1 VFIEE
6 FLTSSLLKR
15 SISFDLLQ
23 HTDDN
28 SERAADGKKMQE
40 VQCGND
46 GCTVSD
52 DPLDPCL
59 PIAIPDDDYDFAA
72 NRCLKFVRSMPV
84 PLLNCHIGLYVFRY
98 FSAFLMS

>member
-1 VFIEE
+1 
-6 FLTSSLLKR
+6 
-15 SISFDLLQ
+15 
-23 HTDDN
+23 
-28 SERAADGKKMQE
+28 MQE

-59 PIAIPDDDYDFAA
+59 PIPVPDDDYDFAA

-84 PLLNCHIGLYVFRY
+84 PLLNCHIGVYELCNKLILVPFRLCLGY
-98 FSAFLMS
+98 CEQFSIDVAINHNNNAFGSKFCLGA